1 MKIEYLPKHIQESL
15 NRIHN
20 KQQDFKTAILE
31 ISSEHLPNT
40 MTSTIREIILSKD
53 DSNEAKRNNIAIT
66 EASTEF
72 IKSLHSYLHRLG
84 VNKENLIIAQ
94 TVINTQLTGESGLN
108 NNKVTVIP
116 KQTDD
121 ISLKMWFD
129 IIDEQSKHTENIG
142 YDFNNI
148 KTEQLE
154 TDLCRA
160 CCNTVSSICSFVFA
174 LGVDLKYDEFDNE
187 KEYEDEDFVP
197 F

>member
-1 MKIEYLPKHIQESL
+1 MNIEYSAKHIQEAL
-15 NRIHN
+15 ARIHN
-20 KQQDFKTAILE
+20 KKIDFETAILE
-31 ISSEHLPNT
+31 VSSAVTLDENA
-40 MTSTIREIILSKD
+40 SKIKEIILSKD
-53 DSNEAKRNNIAIT
+53 DPNEAKKNNIAIT
-66 EASTEF
+66 EASMDF

-121 ISLKMWFD
+121 ISLKMLFD

-174 LGVDLKYDEFDNE
+174 LGIDLKYDEFDNE
-187 KEYEDEDFVP
+187 KEYEDEDFAP